1 MNLKVIVIDDHK
13 LFRMGLVSLISN
25 FQNIS
30 VVKDVSNIHD
40 LHLPDLA
47 HLADVVLLDISN
59 ANGFEDL
66 IKVSNFCKGVKVLAI
81 SLNEGDNYIA
91 RAMENGASGYLHKGA
106 EPIEVEQAIRDLVT
120 SGVYFNEVT
129 NRAMFKRLVKR
140 RKGHTSFAS
149 QDLAFNATELNVL
162 KYLCQE
168 LTSSEIASKMFLSR
182 RTVEGIRQHLI
193 SKTGVRNVV
202 GLVLFAAKYGIIEMD
217 S

>member
-25 FQNIS
+25 FKNIS
-30 VVKDVSNIHD
+30 VVQDVSSVQE
-40 LHLPDLA
+40 LFLPDLA
-47 HLADVVLLDISN
+47 NIADVVLLDISGV
-59 ANGFEDL
+59 NGFDDL
-66 IKVSNFCKGVKVLAI
+66 IKINSACKGLKVLAI
-81 SLNEGDNYIA
+81 ALNEGDNYIA
-91 RAMENGASGYLHKGA
+91 RALESGASGYLHKGA
-106 EPIEVEQAIRDLVT
+106 EPLEVEQAIQDLAT
-120 SGVYFNEVT
+120 SGVYFNEVS

-140 RKGHTSFAS
+140 RRGHTSFAS
-149 QDLAFNATELNVL
+149 QDLALNATELNVL
-162 KYLCQE
+162 RYLCQE